1 MSKSNFLYWKEL
13 VGLEE
18 YNFPRL
24 IPLEMENI
32 HLARIAQSRAQE
44 IRKAIATNQL
54 VDIQV
59 QSGWGATTLYR
70 YMANDI
76 KHNKLN
82 LLVMFDFEA
91 DNFQD
96 GDLSDNEFIFQV
108 KWKMANGMLSIM
120 MEQSL
125 QECYMYDVFGFED
138 TGEKPWRGYLREK
151 RRELNECEDNRRKF
165 YEKFPFFSN
174 MDIAD
179 CLNYFLH
186 NFQIQTV
193 FLYLFPRTAE
203 EDSVLEFVG
212 IIKNIFDGK
221 DIAPAAVR
229 EVFFLTPKMFSM
241 MRQVYE
247 RPYKDIIYK
256 QYSAAEIFGM
266 LMSTYKLSDFSD
278 ASIGNVFE
286 QEFITN
292 VYDRR
297 LTLDQIME
305 KVEEEIIEYLKGEVS
320 EVPYKLTINHA
331 KEEK

>member
-1 MSKSNFLYWKEL
+1 MSKSNFMYWKEL

-18 YNFPRL
+18 YNFPHL
-24 IPLEMENI
+24 IPLEAENI
-32 HLARIAQSRAQE
+32 SSARIAQSRAQE

-59 QSGWGATTLYR
+59 QPGWGATTLYR
-70 YMANDI
+70 FMANDI
-76 KHNKLN
+76 QHNRLN
-82 LLVMFDFEA
+82 LRVMFDFEA
-91 DNFQD
+91 DHFQE
-96 GDLSDNEFIFQV
+96 GNLSEKEFIFQT

-125 QECYMYDVFGFED
+125 QECYMYDVFQFED

-151 RRELNECEDNRRKF
+151 RRELNECEDNRREF
-165 YEKFPFFSN
+165 YKKFPFFEK
-174 MDIAD
+174 MDIAE

-193 FLYLFPRTAE
+193 VLYLLPREAD

-229 EVFFLTPKMFSM
+229 EVFFLTPKLFSM
-241 MRQVYE
+241 MRLAYE

-286 QEFITN
+286 QEFITR
-292 VYDRR
+292 VYDRN
-297 LTLDQIME
+297 LTLNQIME
-305 KVEEEIIEYLKGEVS
+305 RVEEEIIEYLAGEVS
-320 EVPYKLTINHA
+320 EVPYKLAINHA